1 LYIALSLDTHNEKLK
16 YIAYWKEKISS
27 FTPEKSHKYT
37 EWKNG
42 AVKKVN
48 ERVNLNFLDYTFC
61 TEFIL
66 KPNSKIEKDNI
77 YNKLS
82 NLGNSIVIIDD
93 EKGFKIHIHTNV
105 PEKII
110 TLFERI
116 GSISDLK
123 IDNMYFQHQH
133 YINNTDISYKSRI
146 YKNIGTLSIVSSDG
160 LADLMYSIGVD
171 RVIVT
176 APTLTELISQ
186 VGTID
191 AQNVIV
197 LPNDEKLFPIIN
209 EAISVSHKKINII
222 ESKSIPEIISSM
234 IQFDSSKELSENLK
248 NMSLA
253 LHKVKYAEIIDVGRL
268 NNGIYNKFKDYSFIG
283 ISAQKVLSY
292 GDSKNQVLKE
302 AIDNLINEN
311 ISLITIFSGKNHSED
326 ELTRL
331 KIFLENTYRK
341 INVEIIDTKQP
352 ESYFIVSLE

>member
-1 LYIALSLDTHNEKLK
+1 
-16 YIAYWKEKISS
+16 
-27 FTPEKSHKYT
+27 
-37 EWKNG
+37 
-42 AVKKVN
+42 
-48 ERVNLNFLDYTFC
+48 
-61 TEFIL
+61 
-66 KPNSKIEKDNI
+66 
-77 YNKLS
+77 
-82 NLGNSIVIIDD
+82 
-93 EKGFKIHIHTNV
+93 
-105 PEKII
+105 
-110 TLFERI
+110 
-116 GSISDLK
+116 
-123 IDNMYFQHQH
+123 MYFQHQH

-176 APTLTELISQ
+176 APTLTELIRQ